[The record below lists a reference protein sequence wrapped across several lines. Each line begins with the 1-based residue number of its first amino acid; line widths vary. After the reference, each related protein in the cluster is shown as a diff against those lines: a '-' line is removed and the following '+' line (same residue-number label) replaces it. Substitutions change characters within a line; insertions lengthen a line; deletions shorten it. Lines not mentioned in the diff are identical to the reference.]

1 MSGRRWSLLDL
12 VTLATLGI
20 SSGVL
25 FAGWGILW
33 SSLSPLFAAVL
44 PLQYLLFAGTWVIAG
59 PLAGSIIR
67 RPGAALAGEMIAA
80 SVSFLLASQW
90 SIDAIAS
97 GAAQGIGAE
106 VAFALISYRRPH
118 IGIVV
123 LAGDETPTDSVTAA
137 PLELGLGD
145 GPGIAS
151 CLPVSADILRDMSPA
166 LLGTATAVDGE
177 KVTLAIDHWYA
188 GDTGA
193 TEIGRAHV

>member
-20 SSGVL
+20 ASGVL

-33 SSLSPLFAAVL
+33 SSLLPLFAAVL

-59 PLAGSIIR
+59 PLAGLIIR

-90 SIDAIAS
+90 SIDAIVS

-106 VAFALISYRRPH
+106 VAFALIAYRKPNV
-118 IGIVV
+118 GIVV
-123 LAGDETPTDSVTAA
+123 LAGALSGVGMAAHDIPLYFAGVDVTFALFLAGAMVASSALIGGVGAWLLRAA
-137 PLELGLGD
+137 
-145 GPGIAS
+145 
-151 CLPVSADILRDMSPA
+151 LRRSGA
-166 LLGTATAVDGE
+166 LSL
-177 KVTLAIDHWYA
+177 I
-188 GDTGA
+188 GA
-193 TEIGRAHV
+193 

>member
-20 SSGVL
+20 ASGVL

-59 PLAGSIIR
+59 PLAGLIIR

-90 SIDAIAS
+90 SIGLDHS
-97 GAAQGIGAE
+97 PTW
-106 VAFALISYRRPH
+106 SCTCRRDDRCLR
-118 IGIVV
+118 IV
-123 LAGDETPTDSVTAA
+123 LACESV
-137 PLELGLGD
+137 
-145 GPGIAS
+145 
-151 CLPVSADILRDMSPA
+151 
-166 LLGTATAVDGE
+166 VD
-177 KVTLAIDHWYA
+177 
-188 GDTGA
+188 
-193 TEIGRAHV
+193 